1 MKYTNLAS
9 IWRQGVLSCY
19 RGAYW
24 RFLWLMARSW
34 ANEPAKLRL
43 GFMVLLS
50 AHHLVIYA
58 RQVADELEEK
68 CRELDEEE
76 QSFSPEQVFARVMIA
91 GD

>member
-1 MKYTNLAS
+1 MAS